1 VTEQPAVPVFQPHI
15 GLDTVKAVVDA
26 LHAGWL
32 GMGAITQAFEEGLAR
47 FLELRDRDVLAT
59 NTGTSALHLGLLAAG
74 VGPGDEVITPA
85 FNFVADHQAIVAT
98 GAAPVFCDVDDDT
111 LGLDPDKAAALIGP
125 KTRALLPLHFGGRPG
140 NLEALYALAERHR
153 LRVIEDATHA
163 FGSRRG
169 GRPVGSFG
177 DIACFSFD
185 PVKVI
190 TSIDGGA
197 VVVGDRA
204 LLERLRQWR
213 FLGIDRETHER
224 YKNSRAWEYD
234 VVDQG
239 FRYHMTNINAAI
251 GLSQLARAEEF
262 IAARRASCR
271 LYNARLAGVAG
282 VRCPTTDF
290 AEVAP
295 FIYTIRV
302 PAERREALIE
312 YLKRRGIATGIH
324 FLPAQDFS
332 FLKGCRRGDLRVT
345 ERVTR
350 EILTLPL
357 HTLMAPALVE
367 RVCAVIRE
375 FFCAGGPEMAPRP
388 PSLGRAPAEP
398 GRASGAGIE

>member
-1 VTEQPAVPVFQPHI
+1 VGV
-15 GLDTVKAVVDA
+15 DTIKAVVDA

-32 GMGAITQAFEEGLAR
+32 GMGAITQAFEEGLAS
-47 FLELRDRDVLAT
+47 FLELRDRHVLAT

-98 GAAPVFCDVDDDT
+98 GAAPVLCDVDDAT
-111 LGLDPDKAAALIGP
+111 LGLDPDKAEALVGP
-125 KTRALLPLHFGGRPG
+125 RTKALLPLHFGGLPG
-140 NLEALYALAERHR
+140 RLKELYAMAERR
-153 LRVIEDATHA
+153 GLRVVEDATHA
-163 FGSRRG
+163 FGSRAD
-169 GRPVGSFG
+169 GRPLGSFG
-177 DIACFSFD
+177 DITCFSFD

-197 VVVGDRA
+197 VVVGDRRM
-204 LLERLRQWR
+204 LERLRHWR

-234 VVDQG
+234 VVGQG

-251 GLSQLARAEEF
+251 GLSQLARVNEF

-271 LYNARLAGVAG
+271 LYNARLAGLAD
-282 VRCPTTDF
+282 VRCPATDF
-290 AEVAP
+290 TDVAP

-302 PAERREALIE
+302 AAGRREALIE
-312 YLKRRGIATGIH
+312 HLKRRAIATGIH

-332 FLKGCRRGDLRVT
+332 FLKNCRRGDLSVT

-357 HTLMAPALVE
+357 HTLMAPDLVE
-367 RVCAVIRE
+367 RVAAAIRE
-375 FFCAGGPEMAPRP
+375 HVER
-388 PSLGRAPAEP
+388 R
-398 GRASGAGIE
+398 

>member
-1 VTEQPAVPVFQPHI
+1 VTEPPIPVFQPHV
-15 GLDTVKAVVDA
+15 GVDTIKAVVDA

-32 GMGAITQAFEEGLAR
+32 GMGATTQAFEEGLAS
-47 FLELRDRDVLAT
+47 FLALRDRYVLAT

-74 VGPGDEVITPA
+74 VGPGHEVITPA

-98 GAAPVFCDVDDDT
+98 GATPVLCDVDDAT
-111 LGLDPDKAAALIGP
+111 LCLDPDKAEALIGP
-125 KTRALLPLHFGGRPG
+125 RTKALLPLHFGGVPG
-140 NLEALYALAERHR
+140 PLKEIYALAERR
-153 LRVIEDATHA
+153 GLRVVEDATHA
-163 FGSRRG
+163 FGSRAD
-169 GRPVGSFG
+169 GRPLGSFG

-204 LLERLRQWR
+204 ALERLRHWR

-251 GLSQLARAEEF
+251 GLSQLARAGEF

-271 LYNARLAGVAG
+271 LYTARLAGLAQ
-282 VRCPTTDF
+282 VRCPSTDF
-290 AEVAP
+290 ADVAP
-295 FIYTIRV
+295 FIYTVRV
-302 PAERREALIE
+302 PAESREGLIE
-312 YLKRRGIATGIH
+312 HLKRRGIATGIH
-324 FLPAQDFS
+324 FLPAQNFS
-332 FLKGCRRGDLRVT
+332 FLKSCRRGDLGVT
-345 ERVTR
+345 ERATR

-357 HTLMAPALVE
+357 HTLMAPPLVE
-367 RVCAVIRE
+367 RVAAAIRE
-375 FFCAGGPEMAPRP
+375 YFEA
-388 PSLGRAPAEP
+388 L
-398 GRASGAGIE
+398 

>member
-1 VTEQPAVPVFQPHI
+1 VTEPPPIPVFQPHV
-15 GLDTVKAVVDA
+15 GVDTIKAVVDA

-32 GMGAITQAFEEGLAR
+32 GMGAITQAFEEGLAG
-47 FLELRDRDVLAT
+47 FLELRDRYVLAT

-85 FNFVADHQAIVAT
+85 FNFVADHQAIIAT
-98 GAAPVFCDVDDDT
+98 GAAPVFCDVDDAT
-111 LGLDPDKAAALIGP
+111 LGLDPDKAAALVGP
-125 KTRALLPLHFGGRPG
+125 KTKALLPLHFGGLPG
-140 NLEALYALAERHR
+140 RLKELYALAERHR
-153 LRVIEDATHA
+153 LRVVEDATHA
-163 FGSRRG
+163 FGSRVD
-169 GRPVGSFG
+169 GRPLGSVG
-177 DIACFSFD
+177 DIVCFSFD

-204 LLERLRQWR
+204 VLERLRQWR

-234 VVDQG
+234 VVGQG
-239 FRYHMTNINAAI
+239 FRYHMTNINAAV
-251 GLSQLARAEEF
+251 GVSQLARAQEF

-271 LYNARLAGVAG
+271 LYTERLAGLAE
-282 VRCPTTDF
+282 VRCPATDF
-290 AEVAP
+290 TDVAP
-295 FIYTIRV
+295 FLYTVRV
-302 PAERREALIE
+302 TAGRREGLIAH
-312 YLKRRGIATGIH
+312 LKRQGIATGIH

-332 FLKGCRRGDLRVT
+332 FLKGCRRGDLAVT

-367 RVCAVIRE
+367 RVAAAIRE
-375 FFCAGGPEMAPRP
+375 YF
-388 PSLGRAPAEP
+388 
-398 GRASGAGIE
+398 GAR

>member
-1 VTEQPAVPVFQPHI
+1 MTEQPPIPVFQPHVGVETI
-15 GLDTVKAVVDA
+15 KAVVDA

-32 GMGAITQAFEEGLAR
+32 GMGAITQAFEEGLAS
-47 FLELRDRDVLAT
+47 FLELGDRYVLAT

-98 GAAPVFCDVDDDT
+98 GATPVLCDVDDAT
-111 LGLDPDKAAALIGP
+111 LGLDAEKVEALIGP
-125 KTRALLPLHFGGRPG
+125 KTRALLPLHFGGVPG
-140 NLEALYALAERHR
+140 RFKELYTLAERR
-153 LRVIEDATHA
+153 GVRVVEDATHA
-163 FGSRRG
+163 FGSRVE
-169 GRPVGSFG
+169 GRPLGSVG
-177 DIACFSFD
+177 DITCFSFD

-190 TSIDGGA
+190 TAIDGGA

-204 LLERLRQWR
+204 LLERLRHWR

-234 VVDQG
+234 VVGQG

-251 GLSQLARAEEF
+251 GLSQLARAPEF

-271 LYNARLAGVAG
+271 LYSERLAGLAD
-282 VRCPTTDF
+282 VRCPATDF
-290 AEVAP
+290 TDVAP
-295 FIYTIRV
+295 FIYTVRV
-302 PAERREALIE
+302 TASRREGLIE
-312 YLKRRGIATGIH
+312 HLKRRGIATGIH
-324 FLPAQDFS
+324 FLPAQDFT
-332 FLKGCRRGDLRVT
+332 FLKACRRGDLGVT

-367 RVCAVIRE
+367 RVAAAIRE
-375 FFCAGGPEMAPRP
+375 YFAAR
-388 PSLGRAPAEP
+388 
-398 GRASGAGIE
+398 

>member
-1 VTEQPAVPVFQPHI
+1 MTEQPPVPVFQPHV
-15 GLDTVKAVVDA
+15 GVDTIKAVVDA

-47 FLELRDRDVLAT
+47 FLELRDRHVLAT

-74 VGPGDEVITPA
+74 VGAGDEVITPA

-98 GAAPVFCDVDDDT
+98 GATPVLCDVDDAT
-111 LGLDPDKAAALIGP
+111 LGLDPDKAAALVGP
-125 KTRALLPLHFGGRPG
+125 KTKAVLPLHFGGLPG
-140 NLEALYALAERHR
+140 RLKELYAMAERHR
-153 LRVIEDATHA
+153 LRIVEDATHA
-163 FGSRRG
+163 FGSRAD
-169 GRPVGSFG
+169 GRMLGSFG
-177 DIACFSFD
+177 DITCFSFD

-197 VVVGDRA
+197 VVVGERE
-204 LLERLRQWR
+204 LLERLRHWR

-234 VVDQG
+234 VVGQG

-251 GLSQLARAEEF
+251 GLSQLARADEF

-271 LYNARLAGVAG
+271 LYSERLAGLDD
-282 VRCPTTDF
+282 VRCPATDF
-290 AEVAP
+290 ADVAP
-295 FIYTIRV
+295 FIYTVRV
-302 PAERREALIE
+302 PAPRREGLIE
-312 YLKRRGIATGIH
+312 HLKRRGIATGIH

-332 FLKGCRRGDLRVT
+332 FLKGCRRGDLSVT

-357 HTLMAPALVE
+357 HTLMPAAVVE
-367 RVCAVIRE
+367 RVAAAIRE
-375 FFCAGGPEMAPRP
+375 YF
-388 PSLGRAPAEP
+388 
-398 GRASGAGIE
+398 GAR

>member
-1 VTEQPAVPVFQPHI
+1 VTEPPAIPVFQPHV
-15 GLDTVKAVVDA
+15 GVDTIKAVVDA

-32 GMGAITQAFEEGLAR
+32 GMGAITQAFEDALAS
-47 FLELRDRDVLAT
+47 FLELRDRYVLAT

-98 GAAPVFCDVDDDT
+98 GATPVLCDVEDVT
-111 LGLDPDKAAALIGP
+111 LGLDADKAAALVGP
-125 KTRALLPLHFGGRPG
+125 NTKALLPLHFGGVPG
-140 NLEALYALAERHR
+140 RLKDLYGLAERR
-153 LRVIEDATHA
+153 GLRVVEDATHA
-163 FGSRRG
+163 FGSRVD
-169 GRPVGSFG
+169 GRPLGSTG

-204 LLERLRQWR
+204 LLERLRHWR

-234 VVDQG
+234 VVGQG

-251 GLSQLARAEEF
+251 GLSQLARAGEF
-262 IAARRASCR
+262 IAARRAACR
-271 LYNARLAGVAG
+271 LYTERLAGLAD
-282 VRCPTTDF
+282 VRCPATDF
-290 AEVAP
+290 TDVAP
-295 FIYTIRV
+295 FIYTVRV
-302 PAERREALIE
+302 TAGRREGLIE
-312 YLKRRGIATGIH
+312 HLKRRGIATGIH

-332 FLKGCRRGDLRVT
+332 FLKGCRRGDLSVT

-357 HTLMAPALVE
+357 HTLMDPGLVA
-367 RVCAVIRE
+367 RVAAAIRDYFE
-375 FFCAGGPEMAPRP
+375 AR
-388 PSLGRAPAEP
+388 
-398 GRASGAGIE
+398 

>member
-1 VTEQPAVPVFQPHI
+1 VTEPPIPVFQPHV
-15 GLDTVKAVVDA
+15 GVDTIKAVVDA

-47 FLELRDRDVLAT
+47 FLELRDRHVLAT

-74 VGPGDEVITPA
+74 VGAGDEVITPA

-98 GAAPVFCDVDDDT
+98 GATPVLCDVDDAT
-111 LGLDPDKAAALIGP
+111 LGLDPDKAAALVGP
-125 KTRALLPLHFGGRPG
+125 RTKAVLPLHFAGRPG
-140 NLEALYALAERHR
+140 RLKELYTMAERHR
-153 LRVIEDATHA
+153 LRIVEDATHA
-163 FGSRRG
+163 FGSRAD
-169 GRPVGSFG
+169 GRLLGSFG
-177 DIACFSFD
+177 DITCFSFD

-197 VVVGDRA
+197 VVVGDRE

-234 VVDQG
+234 VVGQG

-251 GLSQLARAEEF
+251 GLSQLARADEF

-271 LYNARLAGVAG
+271 LYNARLAGLDG
-282 VRCPTTDF
+282 VRCPATDF
-290 AEVAP
+290 ADVAP
-295 FIYTIRV
+295 FIYTVRV
-302 PAERREALIE
+302 PAARREALIE
-312 YLKRRGIATGIH
+312 HLKRRGIATGIH
-324 FLPAQDFS
+324 FLPAQDFA
-332 FLKGCRRGDLRVT
+332 FLKSCRRGDLSVT

-357 HTLMAPALVE
+357 HSLMPAATVE
-367 RVCAVIRE
+367 RVAAGIRE
-375 FFCAGGPEMAPRP
+375 YF
-388 PSLGRAPAEP
+388 
-398 GRASGAGIE
+398 GAG